1 MSAELP
7 KGKIIVDSDWK
18 AEAEAKKEQLAAE
31 EQQQP
36 GYGQPL
42 PDPTFR
48 DLINLIAMPAI
59 MSLGGYRTPDGQV
72 VPPDLQAAKY
82 HIDLLGLLEDKTR
95 SNLPQEE
102 AQALARLLFELRSQ
116 FTEVVTHVAAAPPP
130 KA

>member
-1 MSAELP
+1 MSAEPP

-31 EQQQP
+31 EQQSNF
-36 GYGQPL
+36 GQPL

-59 MSLGGYRTPDGQV
+59 MSMGGYRTPDGQV
-72 VPPDLQAAKY
+72 VPPDFQAAKY
-82 HIDLLGLLEDKTR
+82 HIDLLGLLEDKTK
-95 SNLPQEE
+95 SNLPPEE

-116 FTEVVTHVAAAPPP
+116 FTEIVTHVAAAPPP
-130 KA
+130 KT